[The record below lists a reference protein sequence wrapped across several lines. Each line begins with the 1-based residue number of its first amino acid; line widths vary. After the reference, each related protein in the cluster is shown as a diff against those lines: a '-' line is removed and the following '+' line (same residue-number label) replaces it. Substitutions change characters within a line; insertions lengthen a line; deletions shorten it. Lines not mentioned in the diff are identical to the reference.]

1 MKEMCAERMIKVA
14 ELSNGI
20 PVTIHVVTQNI
31 QDNQIVDYDEVFEG
45 QFFQMGASIYLRYQ
59 EIAEQ
64 EALVTFKITANG
76 EVQLTRK
83 TDEMNLR
90 LYFVAGKQV
99 NAKYVT
105 PYGVVPVT
113 SRTSKLQAE
122 VDDTLRGIIGQI
134 NIDYTLNS
142 GQQLLGRY
150 KIRLQFKG

>member
-1 MKEMCAERMIKVA
+1 MIKVA

-20 PVTIHVVTQNI
+20 PVMIHVVTQNI
-31 QDNQIVDYDEVFEG
+31 QDNQVVDYDEVFEG

-59 EIAEQ
+59 ETADQ

-122 VDDTLRGIIGQI
+122 VDNTLRGIIGQI

-142 GQQLLGRY
+142 EQQLLGRY

>member
-1 MKEMCAERMIKVA
+1 MIKVA

-31 QDNQIVDYDEVFEG
+31 QDNQVVDYDEVFEG

-59 EIAEQ
+59 ETVEQ

-76 EVQLTRK
+76 EVQPTRK

>member
-1 MKEMCAERMIKVA
+1 MA

-31 QDNQIVDYDEVFEG
+31 QDNQVVDYDEVFEG

-142 GQQLLGRY
+142 GKQLLGRY

>member
-1 MKEMCAERMIKVA
+1 MIKVA

-31 QDNQIVDYDEVFEG
+31 QDNQVVDYDEVFEG

>member
-1 MKEMCAERMIKVA
+1 MIIVA
-14 ELSNGI
+14 ELANGI
-20 PVTIHVVTQNI
+20 PVAVHVVTQNI
-31 QDNQIVDYDEVFEG
+31 QADEVVDYDEEFSG
-45 QFFQMGASIYLRYQ
+45 QFFQMGSSIYLRYK
-59 EIAEQ
+59 EVTDQ
-64 EALVTFKITANG
+64 EALVTFKITADG

-83 TDEMNLR
+83 TKEMQLR

-113 SRTSKLQAE
+113 SKTSRLQAE
-122 VDDTLRGIIGQI
+122 VDDTLQGLIGQI

-142 GQQLLGRY
+142 GTQLLGQY